1 MLLKIVKETLPQAGT
16 PCVETVAVMAK
27 YNPSFEKVGMARIAE
42 SKQNPRLTSALSE
55 LEALGFET
63 ALLSATNLQNI
74 KS

>member
-27 YNPSFEKVGMARIAE
+27 YNPFLKKQDGTHSRKQTKPPPNQCTVGVGSI
-42 SKQNPRLTSALSE
+42 
-55 LEALGFET
+55 GFET